1 MKTTLKI
8 LIEKINESIDYVE
21 NEQTF
26 NTERE
31 KLLTSQAYKNIICMI
46 DDFKLLDKERNM
58 IIDSYADGKISV
70 VTGDNIPY
78 HEYFNK
84 KWALEEAA
92 EKWVFDINGNKWSN
106 NDNTA
111 GDNYGS
117 FITGAKWQQEQN
129 KNLYSE
135 EEVRKIFDRYNEVI
149 AHRDIEEWQ
158 PWIDKQFKK
167 K

>member
-8 LIEKINESIDYVE
+8 LIEKINECIDYVE
-21 NEQTF
+21 NKQTF

-31 KLLTSQAYKNIICMI
+31 KLLTSQSYKNIICMI

-70 VTGDNIPY
+70 VAGDNIPY

-92 EKWVFDINGNKWSN
+92 EKCAFDINGNKWSN
-106 NDNTA
+106 NDNTS
-111 GDNYGS
+111 GD
-117 FITGAKWQQEQN
+117 KCQQERS
-129 KNLYSE
+129 YSE
-135 EEVRKIFDRYNEVI
+135 EEVKKLLISCKNRFSGGYLEVYHLDGEVI
-149 AHRDIEEWQ
+149 EWFEE
-158 PWIDKQFKK
+158 FKTK
-167 K
+167 Y

>member
-8 LIEKINESIDYVE
+8 LIEKINESINYVE

-84 KWALEEAA
+84 KW
-92 EKWVFDINGNKWSN
+92 VSDINSNKWSN

-111 GDNYGS
+111 GDNYDS
-117 FITGAKWQQEQN
+117 FITGAKCQQERS
-129 KNLYSE
+129 YSE
-135 EEVRKIFDRYNEVI
+135 EDLREAFI
-149 AHRDIEEWQ
+149 AGGNSQIEEDDDHGTKYSVYMEEWFE
-158 PWIDKQFKK
+158 QFKK